1 MKVLVATSE
10 SQGIRERDL
19 WQSCIEGELV
29 RPVEERCSMERKAA
43 CSCETAFVGLVS
55 GGLTTTARV
64 RDLPAM
70 TRSLYAKALRSSLTA
85 RERSFI
91 VVPRYAE
98 ELARVAAGLRGDG
111 VIERWDEWIG
121 FRFEDGELRADITS
135 IADIDPAELEDIG

>member
-10 SQGIRERDL
+10 LQGIRERDL

-29 RPVEERCSMERKAA
+29 RPVEERCSVERNAT

-70 TRSLYAKALRSSLTA
+70 TRALYAKALRSSLTD

-91 VVPRYAE
+91 MVPR
-98 ELARVAAGLRGDG
+98 
-111 VIERWDEWIG
+111 
-121 FRFEDGELRADITS
+121 
-135 IADIDPAELEDIG
+135 